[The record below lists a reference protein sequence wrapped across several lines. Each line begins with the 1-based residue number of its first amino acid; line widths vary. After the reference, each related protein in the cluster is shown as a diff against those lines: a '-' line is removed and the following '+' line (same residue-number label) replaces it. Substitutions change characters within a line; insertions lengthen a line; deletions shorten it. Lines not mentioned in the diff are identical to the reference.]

1 MWQGP
6 IKKREPGIELVRV
19 YTRLARSSS
28 SKKLFRFGLSSRKAQ
43 ADAGD
48 VPLRSSLDKN
58 GEGGVVSGR
67 ETPDGVG
74 ETPRASSEGS
84 IVQVDEGVTAGTRVV
99 EREVSASMETIAET
113 SEEMPSWD
121 AKEGEETVVE
131 IRFHTSAHRWG
142 AEAMFGRL
150 TIDGRPVR
158 VRTVRWDGA
167 ALRRLIKVGKA

>member
-1 MWQGP
+1 
-6 IKKREPGIELVRV
+6 VRV

-48 VPLRSSLDKN
+48 VAPRSSLDKN
-58 GEGGVVSGR
+58 EEGGVVSGR

-84 IVQVDEGVTAGTRVV
+84 IVQADEGRTAGTRVV

-131 IRFHTSAHRWG
+131 IRFHTVAHRESSSEDETRSCTEVSG
-142 AEAMFGRL
+142 
-150 TIDGRPVR
+150 P
-158 VRTVRWDGA
+158 
-167 ALRRLIKVGKA
+167 LRMGSRSDIRAPDH